1 MLGVDEVLR
10 GGRMGYYIGLMG
22 RIGLI
27 RQIGLIRLM
36 VLIRQIRLIGQTRQ
50 LGTNRAYQ
58 ANRQIELVLY
68 STLEM
73 LFKSNTS
80 LVRKKILTLSIIL
93 IHHDRFY

>member
-1 MLGVDEVLR
+1 
-10 GGRMGYYIGLMG
+10 MGYYIGL
-22 RIGLI
+22 I
-27 RQIGLIRLM
+27 RDNRANNAIRAN
-36 VLIRQIRLIGQTRQ
+36 I
-50 LGTNRAYQ
+50 AYQ

-73 LFKSNTS
+73 LFKSNTF